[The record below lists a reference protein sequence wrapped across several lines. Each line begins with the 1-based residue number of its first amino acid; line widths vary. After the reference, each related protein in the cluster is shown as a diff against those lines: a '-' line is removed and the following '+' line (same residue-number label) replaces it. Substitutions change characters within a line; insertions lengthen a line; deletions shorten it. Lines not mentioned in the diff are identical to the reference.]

1 MDYLELVDALKDKGK
16 WGKVIRATFS
26 KGNYFFLSYDG
37 ETDNFN
43 YQTKKD
49 GRFKLDVLFTN
60 HLTLFNLDFQF
71 EETKPMNFVE
81 FVESLENDSNHQE
94 AIRTTYP
101 DGSIEYIMYLSY
113 QNLLAPLIEN
123 KEWFTIG
130 DSIVPF
136 YALTKNTFE
145 YIKG

>member
-1 MDYLELVDALKDKGK
+1 MNYVELVDALKDKGK

-26 KGNYFFLSYDG
+26 KGDYFFLSYDG
-37 ETDNFN
+37 KTDHFN
-43 YQTKKD
+43 YQTEKD

-60 HLTLFNLDFQF
+60 HLTLFTLDFQF
-71 EETKPMNFVE
+71 EETTPMNFVE
-81 FVESLENDSNHQE
+81 FVESLKNGSNRQE

-101 DGSIEYIMYLSY
+101 NGSIEYIVYLSY
-113 QNLLAPLIEN
+113 QNHLVPLIEN
-123 KEWFTIG
+123 EEWFTIG

-136 YALTKNTFE
+136 YSLTKNTFE

>member
-1 MDYLELVDALKDKGK
+1 
-16 WGKVIRATFS
+16 
-26 KGNYFFLSYDG
+26 
-37 ETDNFN
+37 
-43 YQTKKD
+43 
-49 GRFKLDVLFTN
+49 
-60 HLTLFNLDFQF
+60 
-71 EETKPMNFVE
+71 MNFVE
-81 FVESLENDSNHQE
+81 FVESLENDSNRQE

-113 QNLLAPLIEN
+113 QNLLVPLIEN